1 MPTTDYTFDK
11 LFGYQGEGTSSIDLT
26 AGTSYTFNITN
37 NTGSSYF
44 VMETAQQPNL
54 SVVPKNTSGSYTSLT
69 NIASI
74 VIGDYIT
81 GFALPTGTNSFVFT
95 PATNVTGSTL
105 RLRGTGGITLGITGG
120 SLAETFITNAGITN
134 PTEISAITTLVSELD
149 TANLLTEFY
158 AAYPHVGGTST
169 SNMYNL
175 VNPENSDAAFRLSFS
190 GGWTF
195 ASNGATPNGTNAYAN
210 THLNPSVVFNNTDLA
225 TWGYFS
231 RTNSGVVGEYVMG
244 VANDLG
250 GGNTEGGTQLI
261 IRRDTNLSYALS
273 DFSTVSYRGTQTTSI
288 NLGDGFFIGAQ
299 QGANIKLFR
308 DGALRSLNIITTT
321 GLNPPSR
328 DVYLGAIN
336 ASGTAVGFTDKRC
349 VFSFISKKLTDAQI
363 VTLNTIVQT
372 FQTNL
377 GR

>member
-1 MPTTDYTFDK
+1 MPTTDYTFNK
-11 LFGYQGEGTSSIDLT
+11 LFGFQGEGTSSIDLT

-95 PATNVTGSTL
+95 PSINVTGSTL

-120 SLAETFITNAGITN
+120 SLADTFITNAGITD

-175 VNPENSDAAFRLSFS
+175 VNPEDSDAAFRLSFS

-195 ASNGATPNGTNAYAN
+195 ASNGATPNGINAYAN
-210 THLNPSVVFNNTDLA
+210 IHLDPSINLNETDLA

-231 RTNSGVVGEYVMG
+231 RTNSAIAGEYVMG
-244 VANDLG
+244 VTDGSNG
-250 GGNTEGGTQLI
+250 GVQLI
-261 IRRDTNLSYALS
+261 ARRDTGLQYALS
-273 DFSTVSYRGTQTTSI
+273 DFTSVTYRGASNTLSTDGS
-288 NLGDGFFIGAQ
+288 GFFIGAQ
-299 QGANIKLFR
+299 QGSNAKLFKNGVELVSNTFTR
-308 DGALRSLNIITTT
+308 TTQSPSL
-321 GLNPPSR
+321 G
-328 DVYLGAIN
+328 DVYLGALN
-336 ASGTAVGFTDKRC
+336 LNGTAAAFTDKRC

-363 VTLNTIVQT
+363 ASLNTIVQT

>member
-95 PATNVTGSTL
+95 PSINVTGSTL

-175 VNPENSDAAFRLSFS
+175 VNPEDSDAAFRLSFI

-195 ASNGATPNGTNAYAN
+195 ASNGATPNGANAYAN
-210 THLNPSVVFNNTDLA
+210 THLDPSINLNETDLA

-231 RTNSGVVGEYVMG
+231 RTNSAIFGEYVMG
-244 VANDLG
+244 VTDENNG
-250 GGNTEGGTQLI
+250 GVQLI
-261 IRRDTNLSYALS
+261 ARRDDDRQYALS
-273 DFSTVSYRGTQTTSI
+273 DFSSVTWRGATNFESTNGS
-288 NLGDGFFIGAQ
+288 GFFIGAQ
-299 QGANIKLFR
+299 QGVNAKLFKN
-308 DGALRSLNIITTT
+308 GNLIVSNSFEHTTQV
-321 GLNPPSR
+321 PPVG
-328 DVYLGAIN
+328 DVYLGALN
-336 ASGTAVGFTDKRC
+336 LNGDTFGFTDKRC

>member
-1 MPTTDYTFDK
+1 MPTTNYTFDK

-26 AGTSYTFNITN
+26 AGTPYTFTITN

-44 VMETAQQPNL
+44 VMETALFNGDN
-54 SVVPKNTSGSYTSLT
+54 VVPKTTSGSYTSLT
-69 NIASI
+69 NIASS
-74 VIGDYIT
+74 VISEYIA
-81 GFALPTGTNSFVFT
+81 GFALPTGINSFIYT
-95 PATNVTGSTL
+95 PASNVTGSFL
-105 RLRGTGGITLGITGG
+105 RLRGTGGITLGISGG
-120 SLAETFITNAGITN
+120 SLADTFIQNAGITD
-134 PTEISAITTLVSELD
+134 PTEISAITTLVSQLE
-149 TANLLTEFY
+149 TENLLTEIY
-158 AAYPHVGGTST
+158 AAYPFVGGTST

-175 VNPENSDAAFRLSFS
+175 VNPQDTDEAFRLSFN

-195 ASNGATPNGTNAYAN
+195 ASNGATPNGSNAFAN
-210 THLNPSVVFNNTDLA
+210 THLNPFLTLNNTDLA

-231 RTNSGVVGEYVMG
+231 RTDNAVAGEYVMG
-244 VANDLG
+244 AANDLG

-273 DFSTVSYRGTQTTSI
+273 DFSTVTNRGTSTTSI
-288 NLGDGFFIGAQ
+288 TIGSGFFIGAQ
-299 QGANIKLFR
+299 QGANMKLFR
-308 DGALRSLNIITTT
+308 DGSLRSSNTIPTT

-349 VFSFISKKLTDAQI
+349 VFSFVSKKLTDSQI
-363 VTLNTIVQT
+363 VSLNTIVQT